1 MQAPERPFR
10 FLNQEV
16 PKQRD
21 SSSCGWR
28 VIANAWRF
36 IESKYRMVSLTV
48 SSAKLIK
55 FKMFMCR
62 VCDFNHIFFL
72 VCSYMIIQNLGY
84 GGSERSPFHL
94 FLMGPSLQ
102 MTQTPHHHQGNLLRV
117 LRVRGPI
124 GRKEHQSTHLSSFH
138 SDHQSHQRESHQR
151 EQTLQYH
158 QRRISP
164 PRLPNHQENQALLC
178 IQCLLVLQN
187 QPRGRHQRTLSIQN
201 LLLLQKSKSL

>member
-1 MQAPERPFR
+1 MLFSFISSLYWNILLHILIFVRDTCSASKVIIAHLEKKYEDLQAPERPFR

-102 MTQTPHHHQGNLLRV
+102 MT
-117 LRVRGPI
+117 
-124 GRKEHQSTHLSSFH
+124 
-138 SDHQSHQRESHQR
+138 
-151 EQTLQYH
+151 
-158 QRRISP
+158 
-164 PRLPNHQENQALLC
+164 
-178 IQCLLVLQN
+178 
-187 QPRGRHQRTLSIQN
+187 
-201 LLLLQKSKSL
+201 